1 MILFFILLGILAG
14 AFFPIQATIN
24 FKLGQAAKNPVIA
37 SFVAFSVGSLVLLIC
52 LVLFD
57 MSSLFSL
64 DVTTRTYLFFAG
76 PIAGVIFNLSNIVL
90 FSKIGAT
97 VTTMMTIT
105 GQMVMGIIIDH
116 FGLFNLTVQ
125 KVSLSRLLGVLMMFL
140 AIWLFQQAKGIEKTK
155 FSVKWLL
162 LGLIIGILPPLQSA
176 FNGQLKEMTQSIL
189 LSVFISFFVGAV
201 ILALILLITKRKIV
215 IPKVDLQGKKLPL
228 WVYLGGLFGIFIVGG
243 NIIVIK
249 ELGSV
254 VTTIVFILG
263 QLLTAVLI
271 DHLGLFGITRRK
283 IKKSQVFALVLICIA
298 LLLV

>member
-24 FKLGQAAKNPVIA
+24 SKLGQAAKNPVIA

>member
-1 MILFFILLGILAG
+1 
-14 AFFPIQATIN
+14 
-24 FKLGQAAKNPVIA
+24 
-37 SFVAFSVGSLVLLIC
+37 
-52 LVLFD
+52 
-57 MSSLFSL
+57 
-64 DVTTRTYLFFAG
+64 
-76 PIAGVIFNLSNIVL
+76 
-90 FSKIGAT
+90 
-97 VTTMMTIT
+97 
-105 GQMVMGIIIDH
+105 
-116 FGLFNLTVQ
+116 
-125 KVSLSRLLGVLMMFL
+125 
-140 AIWLFQQAKGIEKTK
+140 
-155 FSVKWLL
+155 
-162 LGLIIGILPPLQSA
+162 
-176 FNGQLKEMTQSIL
+176 MTQSIL

>member
-24 FKLGQAAKNPVIA
+24 SKLGQAAKNPVIA

-298 LLLV
+298 LFLV

>member
-1 MILFFILLGILAG
+1 MILLGILAG

-24 FKLGQAAKNPVIA
+24 SKLGQAAKNPVIA